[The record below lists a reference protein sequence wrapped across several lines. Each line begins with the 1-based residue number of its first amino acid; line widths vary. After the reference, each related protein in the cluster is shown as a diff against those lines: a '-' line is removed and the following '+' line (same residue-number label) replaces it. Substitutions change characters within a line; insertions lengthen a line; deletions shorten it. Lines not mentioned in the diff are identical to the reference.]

1 MAKERKPKTSK
12 NQNVEDKVVAQSP
25 STPST
30 MARKSKGP

>member
-1 MAKERKPKTSK
+1 MAKERKSKTSK
-12 NQNVEDKVVAQSP
+12 NVEDKVVAQSP